1 MDIRRFGSQ
10 GQQRT
15 AALSLKLA
23 EIEIVKQSVKD
34 TPVLL
39 LDDVLSELDSRRQ
52 RYLLESIHDIQTMIT
67 GTGVDDFVE
76 NNFKINRLFQV
87 TDGTVSQKN

>member
-1 MDIRRFGSQ
+1 M
-10 GQQRT
+10 
-15 AALSLKLA
+15 
-23 EIEIVKQSVKD
+23 
-34 TPVLL
+34 
-39 LDDVLSELDSRRQ
+39 
-52 RYLLESIHDIQTMIT
+52 SIHDIQTMIT